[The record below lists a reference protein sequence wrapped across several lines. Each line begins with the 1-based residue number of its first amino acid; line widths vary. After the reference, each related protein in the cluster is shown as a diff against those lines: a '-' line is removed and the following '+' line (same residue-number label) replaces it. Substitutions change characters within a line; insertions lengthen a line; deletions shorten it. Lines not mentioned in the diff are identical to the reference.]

1 MCGGRRNLCR
11 EQRMAYELDGTRVN
25 CTESDKAWTLLPPG
39 PRGAGEVGREIQR
52 GGVRGKGSLISCSI
66 GLCFLC
72 DGRGQVTV
80 LERGVG
86 VLGREQGLRIQGKV
100 RKGLLM

>member
-1 MCGGRRNLCR
+1 MNWMGPGSVAQKVKKDGHFCPQDPG
-11 EQRMAYELDGTRVN
+11 EQERWA
-25 CTESDKAWTLLPPG
+25 
-39 PRGAGEVGREIQR
+39 EIQR

>member
-1 MCGGRRNLCR
+1 MDTSAPRTQGSR
-11 EQRMAYELDGTRVN
+11 
-25 CTESDKAWTLLPPG
+25 
-39 PRGAGEVGREIQR
+39 RGAEIQR

-80 LERGVG
+80 LERAVG
-86 VLGREQGLRIQGKV
+86 GAWKGTGLRIQGKV
-100 RKGLLM
+100 RKGLLMEPKRDP

>member
-1 MCGGRRNLCR
+1 MWRQKKTYVTNRGWLMNWMGPGSIAQKVTRNGHFCPQDPG
-11 EQRMAYELDGTRVN
+11 EQERWA
-25 CTESDKAWTLLPPG
+25 
-39 PRGAGEVGREIQR
+39 EIQR
-52 GGVRGKGSLISCSI
+52 GGVRGKGGLISCSI

-86 VLGREQGLRIQGKV
+86 GCLEGNGA
-100 RKGLLM
+100 